1 VVQSVHDFRVRAADG
16 TDRSLADYK
25 GKALLVVNS
34 ASKCGLTPQYASLE
48 TLYER
53 YKPLGLEVVAFPAN
67 DFGQQEPGTN
77 DEIQAFCAVNYQTT
91 FPVLGKISVRGDAIA
106 PLYAYLTKESGF
118 PGDIEWNFAKFL
130 VAPDGKVAARFRAD
144 VDPLAPEVTEAIE
157 AVLPP
162 R

>member
-1 VVQSVHDFRVRAADG
+1 MGKSVYDFKVRAADG
-16 TDRSLADYK
+16 TERSLADYR

-53 YKPLGLEVVAFPAN
+53 YKPRGLEVVAFPAN

-91 FPVLGKISVRGDAIA
+91 FPVLAKISVKGVDIA
-106 PLYAYLTKESGF
+106 PLYAYLTTDSGF

-130 VAPDGKVAARFRAD
+130 VAPDGRVAARFRAD
-144 VDPLAPEVTEAIE
+144 VDPLAPEVTREIE
-157 AVLPP
+157 ANLPA